1 MSTIRVFLVDDT
13 AAVRHILTQILEE
26 DPDIVVVGTAAD
38 GRQGLD
44 RLHRVEADLLILDVE
59 MPGMGGLEMLKELK
73 VSRPELPVLVFSSIT
88 ERGAMVTIEALSLGA
103 SDYVPKPAMVGT
115 AAEARDYIKNSL
127 LGKIKTLLQR
137 YNKPSVAYAEPAKTP
152 RPVASQL
159 PHQRI
164 PSRVDL
170 VVIGASMG
178 GPSALGQLIP
188 SLPGDFPVP
197 ILVVQHMPAVF
208 TRALAT
214 RLNQNAA
221 LNVAECDSRQRA
233 EPGQVWLAAGDYH
246 MTVDKQGDNT
256 LIAPL
261 RSEPVNFCRPAVDI
275 LFSSA
280 ARHFGSNVL
289 AVVLTGM
296 GQDGLDGCRQLARAG
311 AQIIVQDQASSAVWG
326 MPGVVSRAGLAC
338 AELPLQDMSTE
349 IMRRVN
355 RGRPTFRAR
364 QRAAMNPEAQG

>member
-1 MSTIRVFLVDDT
+1 MSNIRVFLVDDT

-26 DPDIVVVGTAAD
+26 DPDIVVVGTACD

-44 RLHRVEADLLILDVE
+44 RLQRVEADLLILDVE

-115 AAEARDYIKNSL
+115 AAEARDYIKTSL
-127 LGKIKTLLQR
+127 LGKIKTLLR
-137 YNKPSVAYAEPAKTP
+137 RDSKPSVTPTPQP

-159 PHQRI
+159 QHHRI

-178 GPSALGQLIP
+178 GPRALGQLIP
-188 SLPGDFPVP
+188 ALPGDFPVP

-214 RLNQNAA
+214 RLNQNA
-221 LNVAECDSRQRA
+221 LLSVAECDSSQRA

-246 MTVDKQGDNT
+246 MTVDKVGDNT
-256 LIAPL
+256 LVAPQ

-275 LFSSA
+275 LFASA
-280 ARHFGSNVL
+280 AKAYGPNVL

-296 GQDGLDGCRQLARAG
+296 GHDGLEGCRQLAKAG
-311 AQIIVQDQASSAVWG
+311 AQILVQDQPTSAVWG

-338 AELPLQDMSTE
+338 AELPLQDMAAE

-364 QRAAMNPEAQG
+364 QLAAMNPEVHG

>member
-1 MSTIRVFLVDDT
+1 
-13 AAVRHILTQILEE
+13 
-26 DPDIVVVGTAAD
+26 
-38 GRQGLD
+38 
-44 RLHRVEADLLILDVE
+44 
-59 MPGMGGLEMLKELK
+59 
-73 VSRPELPVLVFSSIT
+73 
-88 ERGAMVTIEALSLGA
+88 
-103 SDYVPKPAMVGT
+103 MVGT

-311 AQIIVQDQASSAVWG
+311 AQIVVQDQASSAVWG